1 MNSGS
6 GSEAKMESNK
16 ETQQKSDSFVIEMEA
31 FSPANINKDS
41 NSNSR
46 ITVQR
51 SVSRKGWGDKKVNVA
66 AAAIRDWDAIPAAC
80 SPSSKGCCVAG
91 MPEKVGPSVV
101 GSGDYCDSPRVHH
114 HITVVTTATGNE
126 AKSIAR
132 RNSFKRPSH
141 LGLDPRMVLAFFSIL
156 SSIGTI
162 VLIYLALRT
171 SYYE

>member
-46 ITVQR
+46 ITR
-51 SVSRKGWGDKKVNVA
+51 SVSRKGWGDKKVNIA

-91 MPEKVGPSVV
+91 MPEKVGPPVV

>member
-46 ITVQR
+46 ITR

>member
-91 MPEKVGPSVV
+91 MPERSGLRWWGPAIIVTAH
-101 GSGDYCDSPRVHH
+101 GFITISP
-114 HITVVTTATGNE
+114 
-126 AKSIAR
+126 SSR
-132 RNSFKRPSH
+132 RPPVMKPK
-141 LGLDPRMVLAFFSIL
+141 A
-156 SSIGTI
+156 
-162 VLIYLALRT
+162 
-171 SYYE
+171 

>member
-46 ITVQR
+46 ITR

-91 MPEKVGPSVV
+91 MPERSGLRWWGPAIIVTAH
-101 GSGDYCDSPRVHH
+101 GFITISP
-114 HITVVTTATGNE
+114 
-126 AKSIAR
+126 SSR
-132 RNSFKRPSH
+132 RPPVMKPK
-141 LGLDPRMVLAFFSIL
+141 A
-156 SSIGTI
+156 
-162 VLIYLALRT
+162 
-171 SYYE
+171 